1 MRLDRT
7 TRITYYSMLQE
18 INSMRHCLLFT
29 AMIRHSFVPTS
40 FRFGIIQP
48 IPKSKHGDLSKIDM
62 YRGITLTPITSKLFE
77 SVMLSIYRKDLKS
90 DHLQFGF
97 KRDNSCS
104 HALFS
109 LSGSVRY
116 YNKRG
121 SKVYCAFL
129 DASKAFDKVLTY
141 GLITKLINMHSF
153 VFWYLGIAHCIV
165 P

>member
-1 MRLDRT
+1 
-7 TRITYYSMLQE
+7 
-18 INSMRHCLLFT
+18 
-29 AMIRHSFVPTS
+29 
-40 FRFGIIQP
+40 
-48 IPKSKHGDLSKIDM
+48 
-62 YRGITLTPITSKLFE
+62 LTPVTSKLFE

-97 KRDNSCS
+97 KSDISCS

-116 YNKRG
+116 YNKPG

-141 GLITKLINMHSF
+141 GLSIKLKAATRTKDFSRQNFPGEML
-153 VFWYLGIAHCIV
+153 WY
-165 P
+165 